1 MEKQKRGPK
10 SQTLIMVPL
19 SELVAKLPAGSNVKI
34 SRVWFQEL
42 QETLGLSPFSEN
54 VTAVSAASEAPE
66 QISVTTLDLSDDQ
79 E

>member
-1 MEKQKRGPK
+1 MKIKRGPK

-19 SELVAKLPAGSNVKI
+19 AELIAKLPATSNVKI

-42 QETLGLSPFSEN
+42 QETLGLSPFTPEST
-54 VTAVSAASEAPE
+54 TAVSAAPETAE

-79 E
+79 D

>member
-42 QETLGLSPFSEN
+42 QETLGLSPFSESAT
-54 VTAVSAASEAPE
+54 VVSATPETPE

-79 E
+79 D